1 MSESEVVETVDSAP
15 VQEPAG
21 TRGIAAVFGPTVNAV
36 FAPGR
41 AFEVLE
47 SRPVLSA
54 GILLWV
60 VVGMIGLSFMNLD
73 INRQLMRIGVIE
85 SMTQRSQDVDT
96 EQLAQ
101 AVEGMDRFAPVIAT
115 VQNLFVVLLVV
126 IVAAMIWGGSTML
139 GGRAKFSSALSVAA
153 VGSVVHPLLAGCFV
167 AFNWRINPPEIRRVS
182 EIVGAVPSLGL
193 DLFFG
198 SDQMST
204 AVRVLLQRIDLF
216 NIWWIV
222 LVVIGGER
230 LLRLKRGGAVGLAL
244 AIWLLSAAVSAGMA
258 SLGS

>member
-1 MSESEVVETVDSAP
+1 MSEPEGVEPVDSVP
-15 VQEPAG
+15 VQEPVG
-21 TRGIAAVFGPTVNAV
+21 TRGMAAVFGPTVNAV

-54 GILLWV
+54 WILAWV
-60 VVGMIGLSFMNLD
+60 VVGMIGMSFMNLD
-73 INRQLMRIGVIE
+73 INRQFMRIGVIE

-96 EQLAQ
+96 EQLAK

-115 VQNLFVVLLVV
+115 VQNLFVVLLVM
-126 IVAAMIWGGSTML
+126 IVAAMFWGGSTML

-153 VGSVVHPLLAGCFV
+153 VGSVVHPLLATCFV
-167 AFNWRINPPEIRRVS
+167 ALNWRINPPEIRRVS
-182 EIVGAVPSLGL
+182 EIVSAVPSLGL

-216 NIWWIV
+216 NIWWVV
-222 LVVIGGER
+222 LVVMGSER

-244 AIWLLSAAVSAGMA
+244 AIWLLSAAVSAGVA